1 MKKLRP
7 LYTLLAV
14 ILAMSAAGL
23 GRADVKP
30 GDTITKDNLAQA
42 EELLT
47 PSTRWMVERG
57 MPMPIIETKKVL
69 WPQAYR
75 EATEKYAAQVKLAAD
90 GRDIANYVAGCPF
103 PAIDINDPL
112 AGYRVMWNH
121 EQGPAV
127 IDNAGTTF
135 TAEVMNSQGASDRT
149 YELAWRRL
157 MWTGRL
163 YADPKPTIAHNPP
176 TRHANLFG
184 PLSLPH
190 ELKGLALLFFHYL
203 PRDTPDDTYVY
214 SPELRKVRRISFA
227 NRSDALGG
235 SDFDVDSMYGFN
247 GSIVHWTFRVL
258 AEKEIVAVVHSGK
271 YGDPTQWCAPRDGKH
286 GILSALPC
294 VSWEKRR
301 VWVIEGTPTAY
312 PREYAYSKR
321 ILYVDQDFFAPLVHE
336 MHDQRGELWKAMLPC
351 IFYSQKPYEGYPAK
365 PLQGGKY
372 SYADEQ
378 QFVPSWLLV
387 DLQHGQAT
395 IGEAPSSAKKPA
407 EWTGEWY
414 FNEEVSINTPEVYSS
429 NSLSQS
435 GR

>member
-1 MKKLRP
+1 MERSVW
-7 LYTLLAV
+7 LYSLLAAV
-14 ILAMSAAGL
+14 LTFSAEGL
-23 GRADVKP
+23 GRAEVKP

-57 MPMPIIETKKVL
+57 MPLPIIETKKVE
-69 WPQAYR
+69 WPRAYR
-75 EATEKYAAQVKLAAD
+75 EATEKYAAQVKIAED
-90 GRDIANYVAGCPF
+90 GRDISNYVAGCPF

-112 AGYRVMWNH
+112 AGYKIMWNH

-135 TAEVMNSQGASDRT
+135 TAEVVDSQGKSSRT
-149 YELAWRRL
+149 YEMPWRRL

-163 YADPKPTIAHNPP
+163 YAEPKPVIAHNPP

-184 PLSLPH
+184 PLFLPQD
-190 ELKGLALLFFHYL
+190 LKGLALLFFHYL
-203 PRDTPDDTYVY
+203 PRETPDDTYVY
-214 SPELRKVRRISFA
+214 TPEMRRVRRITFA

-247 GSIVHWTFRVL
+247 GSIAHWTFRVL
-258 AEKEIVAVVHSGK
+258 AEKEILAVVHSGK
-271 YGDPTQWCAPRDGKH
+271 YGDPSQWCAPRDGKH

-301 VWVIEGTPTAY
+301 VWIVEGTPTAY

-321 ILYVDQDFFAPLVHE
+321 VMYMDQDFFVPVIHE
-336 MHDQRGELWKAMLPC
+336 IYDQRGELWKAMLPC
-351 IFYSQKPYEGYPAK
+351 IFYTKKPYERYPTK
-365 PLQGGKY
+365 PLPGGKY
-372 SYADEQ
+372 NYEDEH
-378 QFVPSWLLV
+378 QFVPNWLLI
-387 DLQHGQAT
+387 DLQQGKAT
-395 IGEAPSSAKKPA
+395 IGEAPSSAQRPSD
-407 EWTGEWY
+407 WQNEWY
-414 FNEEVSINTPEVYSS
+414 FDEEVSNNTPEVYST
-429 NSLSQS
+429 NGLVQS